1 MAEKKH
7 PGGRPTKYQEI
18 HTCIAVE
25 YMATAG
31 LTDKQMAK
39 KLEMSEAAFN
49 LWKIEH
55 KEFME
60 SLKIGKARADDR
72 VEKSLFKNAVGYNYK
87 AHKPLTVSDGN
98 NEGSHVEIVDYT
110 EHVPAQTVAQIFWLK
125 NRRPEQWRDRQQVEH
140 SGEINS
146 VLSTKQKTER
156 LSDLVKELSADDS
169 SDDDE

>member
-1 MAEKKH
+1 MAEEKKIM
-7 PGGRPTKYQEI
+7 GRPTKYQD
-18 HTCIAVE
+18 HTEVAVE
-25 YMATAG
+25 YMASAG
-31 LTDKQMAK
+31 LTDKQMAARLK
-39 KLEMSEAAFN
+39 ISEAAFN
-49 LWKIEH
+49 LWKHQHED
-55 KEFME
+55 FLE
-60 SLKIGKARADDR
+60 SLKKGKDKADDR

-146 VLSTKQKTER
+146 TLSVKQKAER
-156 LSDLVKELSADDS
+156 LSDLVKELSS